1 MCRGTKA
8 LSKNRSATQNDPDTK
23 TVMQKYKEFF
33 ANNDEFENDDCFII
47 NILSCVL
54 SACVLPTI
62 KNKYSVEEVC
72 VYYDCHY
79 ENKGMKIK
87 DK

>member
-1 MCRGTKA
+1 MSGTKNTFKKPFRN
-8 LSKNRSATQNDPDTK
+8 LNKPDIK

-33 ANNDEFENDDCFII
+33 ASNDEFENDDCFII

-54 SACVLPTI
+54 SASVLPTI